1 MTEEMKVAV
10 FQPYLDKFET
20 DEMRLY
26 CTDMI
31 KLIPDYIFTMM
42 SSTTGKHHNK
52 TQCQIHGQIY
62 HVLMFAEILNY
73 ILDLK
78 YFQEKFKSPTQR
90 DAMRCV
96 PIFHDALKT
105 GEKEGP
111 YTVFNHPLL
120 AGKWVR
126 ETYVEHD
133 INDKIKE
140 AIARMCERHSGEFST
155 SKRSKVVLPE
165 PENDMEATIHM
176 CDILSSRH
184 NLDMDIPDYL
194 SDIFKDIEVPTIEFD
209 PETTFT
215 FGKYKGQR
223 MIDVYEKVPDYFDWM
238 ESNIHKRDILNTIKA
253 MKKYLE
259 KDAGM
264 GF

>member
-1 MTEEMKVAV
+1 MTDEMKVAV
-10 FQPYLDKFET
+10 FQPYLDKFESE
-20 DEMRLY
+20 EMKLY

-31 KLIPDYIFTMM
+31 KQMMDYIFDMP
-42 SSTTGKHHNK
+42 SSTTGKFHNR

-78 YFQEKFKSPTQR
+78 YFKGKFKSPVQR
-90 DAMRCV
+90 DAMRCSAL
-96 PIFHDALKT
+96 FHDSWKCNN
-105 GEKEGP
+105 GDSQ
-111 YTVFNHPLL
+111 YTVFEHPLL
-120 AGKWVR
+120 AGRWVR
-126 ETYVEHD
+126 ETKVEHD
-133 INDKIKE
+133 IDDKIKE

-155 SKRSKVVLPE
+155 SKKSKVVLPE
-165 PENDMEATIHM
+165 PENDMEAIIHM

-184 NLDMDIPDYL
+184 NLDMDIPEYL
-194 SDIFKDIEVPTIEFD
+194 NDIFKDIEVPTVEFD

-259 KDAGM
+259 KDAEM

>member
-31 KLIPDYIFTMM
+31 KLIPDYIFFMP

-52 TQCQIHGQIY
+52 TQCKQHGQIY
-62 HVLMFAEILNY
+62 HILMFAEILNY

-78 YFQEKFKSPTQR
+78 YFQEKFKSATQR

-120 AGKWVR
+120 AGNWVR
-126 ETYVEHD
+126 EAKIEND
-133 INDKIKE
+133 IDEKVKE
-140 AIARMCERHSGEFST
+140 AIAGMCEAHSGQWST
-155 SKRSKVVLPE
+155 SKHSKAVLPE
-165 PENDMEATIHM
+165 PANDMQAFIHM
-176 CDILSSRH
+176 CDVLSSRS
-184 NLDMDIPDYL
+184 NIDMDVPEYL
-194 SDIFKDIEVPTIEFD
+194 EDIFKDVEPDLEFD
-209 PETTFT
+209 PETTFA
-215 FGKYKGQR
+215 FGKYKGR
-223 MIDVYEKVPDYFDWM
+223 KMIEVYNKHPDYIEWM
-238 ESNIHKRDILNTIKA
+238 EGNIHKRDVLNTIKA
-253 MKKYLE
+253 MKKYVE
-259 KDAGM
+259 QDADM

>member
-1 MTEEMKVAV
+1 MTEEMKVVV

-20 DEMRLY
+20 DEMKLY

-31 KLIPDYIFTMM
+31 KQMMDYIFDMP
-42 SSTTGKHHNK
+42 SSTTGKFHNR
-52 TQCQIHGQIY
+52 TQCQTHGQIY

-78 YFQEKFKSPTQR
+78 YFKGKFKSPVQR
-90 DAMRCV
+90 DAMRCSAL
-96 PIFHDALKT
+96 FHDSWKCNN
-105 GEKEGP
+105 GDSK
-111 YTVFNHPLL
+111 YTVFEHPLL
-120 AGKWVR
+120 AGQWVR
-126 ETYVEHD
+126 ETRVEHD
-133 INDKIKE
+133 IDDKIKE

-165 PENDMEATIHM
+165 PENDMEALIHV

-184 NLDMDIPDYL
+184 NLDMAPPEYL
-194 SDIFKDIEVPTIEFD
+194 ADIFNDVEVPTEEFN

-259 KDAGM
+259 KDAEM